1 MSPRFPDSLNRARRA
16 VEAVVDPAGLTLVAC
31 SGGADSL
38 ALAVAAAFH
47 HQRSS
52 GPLAQARVG
61 AVVVDHQLHPESEA
75 VTTTALRQLQSLG
88 LEPLISLPAAVDPS
102 SGTGLEAAAR
112 TARYAA
118 FERALTRT
126 GASRMLLAHTQDD
139 QAEQV
144 LLGLARGSGT
154 RTLAGIPAERG
165 PFRRPLLGLSRA
177 ETEEICAHAGL
188 TPWQDPANADP
199 RYLRSRVR
207 TRILPFLQAELSGSI
222 RESLA
227 RTAQIAAEDAAYL
240 EQEAQQVFAA
250 LLEDPGTEGQLRMDL
265 AALHR
270 APPAIRRRVIAL
282 AVVAA
287 GGSAPSFERL
297 GAVEKLLVTEGSAGP
312 VELEGHLSAHRGTR
326 ESPDYGKLVIV
337 PRLN

>member
-1 MSPRFPDSLNRARRA
+1 MSPRRPDSVNRARRA
-16 VEAVVDPAGLTLVAC
+16 VEAMLDPEGLTLVAC

-38 ALAVAAAFH
+38 ALAVAAAYH

-61 AVVVDHQLHPESEA
+61 AVVVDHQLHPESEQ
-75 VTTTALRQLQSLG
+75 VTATALAQLATLG
-88 LEPLISLPAAVDPS
+88 LAPLVSLRAAVDPS
-102 SGTGLEAAAR
+102 SGVGPEAAAR
-112 TARYAA
+112 TARYQA
-118 FERALTRT
+118 FAQARSEA
-126 GASRMLLAHTQDD
+126 GASRIMLAHTRDD

-154 RTLAGIPAERG
+154 RTLAGIPATRG
-165 PFRRPLLGLSRA
+165 PFRRPLLGLTRA
-177 ETEEICAHAGL
+177 DTEEICADAQL
-188 TPWQDPANADP
+188 VPWQDPANADP
-199 RYLRSRVR
+199 QFLRSKVR
-207 TRILPFLQAELSGSI
+207 TRILPFLEAELSGSI

-240 EQEAQQVFAA
+240 EEEAKQVFAA
-250 LLEDPGTEGQLRMDL
+250 LLEDPGAQGQLRMDL

-287 GGSAPSFERL
+287 GGATPSYERL
-297 GAVEKLLVTEGSAGP
+297 GAVEKLLLAQGSAGP
-312 VELEGHLSAHRGTR
+312 VELEGRLSAHRGTR
-326 ESPDYGKLVIV
+326 ESADYGKLVIV